1 MEVEEADV
9 SLKSIL
15 KSKRL
20 KSGPL
25 ALSIIEILI
34 TYQLYK
40 PYEDVTTIQLKPKKK
55 KKWRGK
61 RAVRRVRQR
70 RECRVLYNGDHNIPV
85 TSIARIDSGKKKVK
99 KKQYETC
106 LITTNSLEPKPT
118 VQTLKPYYRTEA
130 SNSSDNS
137 HPVLKP

>member
-1 MEVEEADV
+1 MEAEEADV

-55 KKWRGK
+55 RNGVASAQLEGSVNAES
-61 RAVRRVRQR
+61 AV
-70 RECRVLYNGDHNIPV
+70 YF
-85 TSIARIDSGKKKVK
+85 
-99 KKQYETC
+99 
-106 LITTNSLEPKPT
+106 ITVITIF
-118 VQTLKPYYRTEA
+118 Q
-130 SNSSDNS
+130 
-137 HPVLKP
+137 